1 MKSPIGLHCVI
12 KSFFNLYFVIVT
24 AYRSDNDETLLLLIF
39 ITLTKTRQQNEEY
52 YMVKLQVKTD
62 NIR

>member
-12 KSFFNLYFVIVT
+12 KSFFNLYCVIVT
-24 AYRSDNDETLLLLIF
+24 AYRSDNDETLLLPIF

-62 NIR
+62 NI